1 MEDKTFNDKYCDACG
16 HGLIMTAVI
25 CPKCGSPTRAYE
37 AKSVSPRSSVRK
49 KEVAVILAVF
59 FSAWSWLY
67 TYRQNVTKFWVGLS
81 FVMLNSFLLLSTFGQ
96 VMFGPGL
103 FPIASPLVS
112 LGFNLPYIL
121 WFHLLPNMA
130 IWIFSIVDNVRKP
143 VEFFSKYPN
152 GA

>member
-16 HGLIMTAVI
+16 HGLIITAVI
-25 CPKCGSPTRAYE
+25 CPKCGSPTRAYD
-37 AKSVSPRSSVRK
+37 ARSVSPRSSARK

-67 TYRQNVTKFWVGLS
+67 TYRQNVTKMWVGLG
-81 FVMLNSFLLLSTFGQ
+81 FVVLNSFLLISTFGQ
-96 VMFGPGL
+96 WYFGQNL
-103 FPIASPLVS
+103 FPLASPLLS
-112 LGFNLPYIL
+112 MGYPGPTIL

-130 IWIFSIVDNVRKP
+130 IWIFSIVDNARKP